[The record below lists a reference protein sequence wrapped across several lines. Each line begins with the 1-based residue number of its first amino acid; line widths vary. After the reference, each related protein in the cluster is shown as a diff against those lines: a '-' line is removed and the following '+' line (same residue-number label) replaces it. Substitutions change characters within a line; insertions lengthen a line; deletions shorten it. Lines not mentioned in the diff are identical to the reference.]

1 MSDAAPSARRT
12 TFYEELTRRRRAGW
26 IAAVVCALIAAGV
39 GLVLSTIV
47 TPLVLLILGG
57 LLKLVGGFGVATIQA
72 FVAGQIANFDHLSAV
87 LDRVQGL
94 GDLGL
99 LVGPLL
105 RFAPVAVPALITALL
120 VWLWLRALFGRVGS
134 DAFVARLGARPAR
147 PDDFEERQLANIVEE
162 VAIGAGAPVPQLFLI
177 DSAQVNAAA
186 LGTSHR
192 NGVLLFTR
200 GLLETL
206 DRSETEAVAA
216 RLIST
221 IGAGDLRAA
230 AGVTAVLRTLGFFL
244 TLLDLPLRGGAWR
257 TLGDLLRVSVTPR
270 PGIDALG
277 RVGDGLEE
285 GLQAEAL
292 PDLDRLASGAPPIVG
307 KVLRFAIL
315 PFYLASALY
324 KLVLFLWTSLCLGP
338 PLALLWR
345 NRCYWTDA
353 RVVQLARNPEA
364 FAKALEK
371 IGAVDPP
378 PGGEAFAYLFIAA
391 PTAARRSASD
401 RRTLALALTPSTSD
415 RLARLA
421 AMGAEARPSGAFDFK
436 AFAAARPG
444 SAAIVGALGLLLVPL
459 FAVLFAA
466 IGFLTAIVTSIG
478 LLTGLMIVHTLI

>member
-230 AGVTAVLRTLGFFL
+230 AGITAVLRTLGFFL

-257 TLGDLLRVSVTPR
+257 TLGGLLRVSVTPR

-277 RVGDGLEE
+277 WVGDGLEE

-378 PGGEAFAYLFIAA
+378 PGGEA
-391 PTAARRSASD
+391 
-401 RRTLALALTPSTSD
+401 LALTPSTSD

-478 LLTGLMIVHTLI
+478 LLTGLMIVHALI

>member
-57 LLKLVGGFGVATIQA
+57 LLNLVGGFGVATVQA

-230 AGVTAVLRTLGFFL
+230 AGITAVLRTLGFFL

-257 TLGDLLRVSVTPR
+257 TLGGLLRVSVTPR

-277 RVGDGLEE
+277 WVGDGLEE

-478 LLTGLMIVHTLI
+478 LLTGLMIVHALI